1 MTTKSEPKFFYEI
14 LRILDN
20 ARVGNK
26 AAIAQEAEKIAIKFE
41 KKGMSDRAER
51 LRIRSK
57 RLASGSK
64 QLEYLSSA
72 TEQLGFE
79 LFQPSESK
87 EKSRQFVPNEE
98 NKIVIDEIIQIVRK
112 KEMFW
117 EEEVP
122 IPNKTIM
129 FGPPGTGKT
138 ISAHYIS
145 SALDLPL
152 ILVRLDALIDSAL
165 GGTAKNIRKIF
176 DLANKQPCVLFLDEF
191 DAIANNRKT
200 LNGNDVGNEM
210 KRVVNSLLQNLDALN
225 DECMLFAAT
234 NLDEEIDPAIW
245 RRFHNRMYFRAP
257 NEEELLTYLFSK
269 TEFQSLLIY
278 EIAPTLLGK
287 SFSEIEIILNK
298 ARTKCILR
306 SEPLSKQ
313 VIVEALEENIAQQV

>member
-79 LFQPSESK
+79 LFQPSESE

-191 DAIANNRKT
+191 DAIANHRKS

-313 VIVEALEENIAQQV
+313 VIVEALEENIAQRV